1 MGTTTSKQATI
12 NDRERDRQTESAC
25 SVCDWLGQKMAE
37 SKELTLY
44 NLDLSPFARIVRF
57 SLAEKGILKTVTIR
71 NVNVRGG
78 EHLEPWFASLSP
90 AMTVP
95 VLSIGDKGGGKP
107 DEVLCDSRDI
117 IDYLENKLGSGTPLV
132 GGEEKEETWAFVDEC
147 YALKLSPLYL
157 GMFRTE
163 MKPVFDMF
171 RDMAAKTL
179 DKLDAKAKENPN
191 LQEAYEK
198 KKETNKEVLA
208 NVYDRPESY
217 DEAKQKQGELLDFAE
232 SQLGNNSSES
242 PWLFSS
248 YSIADFVL
256 TCILSNLVMFGLLKV
271 EDTSRPKLAEYYK
284 HVKKRPSYKQ
294 ANVTDALP
302 VMMKVMLLPMM
313 LIHKVKSLFSKQSS

>member
-1 MGTTTSKQATI
+1 MGTSTSKQATI
-12 NDRERDRQTESAC
+12 HERERETESAC

-44 NLDLSPFARIVRF
+44 NLDLSPFARIVRL
-57 SLAEKGILKTVTIR
+57 SLAEKGILKAVTIR

-95 VLSIGDKGGGKP
+95 VLSIG
-107 DEVLCDSRDI
+107 
-117 IDYLENKLGSGTPLV
+117 
-132 GGEEKEETWAFVDEC
+132 GEEKEETWAFVDKC

-179 DKLDAKAKENPN
+179 GKLDARAKENPS

-217 DEAKQKQGELLDFAE
+217 DEAKQQQEELLDFAE
-232 SQLGNNSSES
+232 TQLGSNG
-242 PWLFSS
+242 PWLFRS
-248 YSIADFVL
+248 YSIADVVL

-271 EDTSRPKLAEYYK
+271 EARPKLAEYYK
-284 HVKKRPSYKQ
+284 RVKKRPSYKQ
-294 ANVTDALP
+294 ANLTDALP

>member
-12 NDRERDRQTESAC
+12 NDRERETESAC

-44 NLDLSPFARIVRF
+44 NLDLSPFARIVRL

-95 VLSIGDKGGGKP
+95 VLSIG
-107 DEVLCDSRDI
+107 
-117 IDYLENKLGSGTPLV
+117 
-132 GGEEKEETWAFVDEC
+132 EKEETWAFVDKC

-179 DKLDAKAKENPN
+179 GKLDARAKENPS

-198 KKETNKEVLA
+198 KKETNKE
-208 NVYDRPESY
+208 
-217 DEAKQKQGELLDFAE
+217 
-232 SQLGNNSSES
+232 
-242 PWLFSS
+242 
-248 YSIADFVL
+248 
-256 TCILSNLVMFGLLKV
+256 
-271 EDTSRPKLAEYYK
+271 
-284 HVKKRPSYKQ
+284 
-294 ANVTDALP
+294 
-302 VMMKVMLLPMM
+302 
-313 LIHKVKSLFSKQSS
+313 

>member
-44 NLDLSPFARIVRF
+44 NLDLSPFARIVRL

-95 VLSIGDKGGGKP
+95 VLSIGEKGAGKP

-117 IDYLENKLGSGTPLV
+117 IDYLENKLGSGTSLV
-132 GGEEKEETWAFVDEC
+132 GSEEKEEAWAFVDKC

-179 DKLDAKAKENPN
+179 GKLDARAKENPS

-217 DEAKQKQGELLDFAE
+217 DEAKQQQEELLDFAE
-232 SQLGNNSSES
+232 TQLGSNGSSNG
-242 PWLFSS
+242 PWLFHS
-248 YSIADFVL
+248 YSIADVVL

-271 EDTSRPKLAEYYK
+271 EARPKLAEYYK
-284 HVKKRPSYKQ
+284 RVKKRPSYKQ
-294 ANVTDALP
+294 ANLTDALP

>member
-12 NDRERDRQTESAC
+12 NDRERETESAC

-44 NLDLSPFARIVRF
+44 NLDLSPFARIVRL

-78 EHLEPWFASLSP
+78 EPLEPWFASLSP

-95 VLSIGDKGGGKP
+95 VLSIGEKGGGKP

-117 IDYLENKLGSGTPLV
+117 IDHLENKLGSGTPLV
-132 GGEEKEETWAFVDEC
+132 SREEKKEVWAFVDKYYE
-147 YALKLSPLYL
+147 LKLSPLYL
-157 GMFRTE
+157 GVFRRE

-179 DKLDAKAKENPN
+179 GKLDARAKENPS

-217 DEAKQKQGELLDFAE
+217 DEAKQQQEELLDFAE
-232 SQLGNNSSES
+232 TQLGSNG
-242 PWLFSS
+242 PWLFRS
-248 YSIADFVL
+248 YSISDVVL

-271 EDTSRPKLAEYYK
+271 EARPKLAEYYK
-284 HVKKRPSYKQ
+284 RVKKRPSYKQ
-294 ANVTDALP
+294 ANLTDALP

>member
-1 MGTTTSKQATI
+1 MGTSTSKQATI
-12 NDRERDRQTESAC
+12 HERERETESAC

-44 NLDLSPFARIVRF
+44 NLDLSPFARIVRL
-57 SLAEKGILKTVTIR
+57 SLAEKGILKAVTIR

-95 VLSIGDKGGGKP
+95 VLSIG
-107 DEVLCDSRDI
+107 
-117 IDYLENKLGSGTPLV
+117 
-132 GGEEKEETWAFVDEC
+132 GEEKEETWAFVDKC

-179 DKLDAKAKENPN
+179 DKLDARAKENPS

-217 DEAKQKQGELLDFAE
+217 DEAKQQQEELLDFAE
-232 SQLGNNSSES
+232 TQLGSNG
-242 PWLFSS
+242 PWLFRS
-248 YSIADFVL
+248 YSVADVVL

-271 EDTSRPKLAEYYK
+271 EARPKLAEYYK
-284 HVKKRPSYKQ
+284 RVKKRPSYKQ
-294 ANVTDALP
+294 ANLTDALP

>member
-1 MGTTTSKQATI
+1 
-12 NDRERDRQTESAC
+12 
-25 SVCDWLGQKMAE
+25 MAE

-44 NLDLSPFARIVRF
+44 NMDLSPFARIVRL

-95 VLSIGDKGGGKP
+95 VLSIGEKGGGKP

-117 IDYLENKLGSGTPLV
+117 IDHLENKLGSGTPLV
-132 GGEEKEETWAFVDEC
+132 SREEKKEVWAFVDKC
-147 YALKLSPLYL
+147 YELKLSPLYL
-157 GMFRTE
+157 GVFRRE

-171 RDMAAKTL
+171 RDMAGKTL

-248 YSIADFVL
+248 YSIADVVL

-294 ANVTDALP
+294 ANMTDALP

>member
-44 NLDLSPFARIVRF
+44 NLDLSPFARIVRL

-95 VLSIGDKGGGKP
+95 VLSIGEKGAGKP

-132 GGEEKEETWAFVDEC
+132 GGEEKEEAWAFVDKC

-179 DKLDAKAKENPN
+179 DKLDAKAKENPS

-217 DEAKQKQGELLDFAE
+217 DEAKQQQEELLDFAE
-232 SQLGNNSSES
+232 TQLGSNGSES
-242 PWLFSS
+242 PWLFRS
-248 YSIADFVL
+248 YSIADVVL

-271 EDTSRPKLAEYYK
+271 EARPKLAEYYK
-284 HVKKRPSYKQ
+284 RVKKRPSYKQ
-294 ANVTDALP
+294 ANLTDALP